1 MIANR
6 EIRWVH
12 FGGGSQEEEIK
23 IFNFLKNKKSNIEVE
38 FMGYVEN
45 KVVHK
50 FYQDNKVNLFVNL
63 SKVEGIPVSIMEAMG
78 YSIPILATAVYG
90 TPEAVFDNKNG
101 FILDVNFN
109 VNELATKLI
118 FCIDNKELLT
128 EMGKVSKE
136 IYLEKFNAEKNYTD
150 FANYLAS
157 L

>member
-1 MIANR
+1 MKC
-6 EIRWVH
+6 VH
-12 FGGGSQEEEIK
+12 ARCTSPE
-23 IFNFLKNKKSNIEVE
+23 
-38 FMGYVEN
+38 
-45 KVVHK
+45 
-50 FYQDNKVNLFVNL
+50 
-63 SKVEGIPVSIMEAMG
+63 G

-101 FILDVNFN
+101 FTLDVNFN

-118 FCIDNKELLT
+118 FCIDNKVLLT